1 MECRRRSC
9 PATPGFSLIELL
21 VVIAII
27 AIISGLAVPAFNAIK
42 GGGEVT
48 KAAYDIAGTLDNA
61 RAHAMANNTFV
72 YVGIAEVDSS
82 LEPSASPQTITTA
95 PAIGGRVV
103 VATVASRDGSRGYDI
118 TSSSLPSPA
127 WTNYSDG
134 SNLIALGKLQ
144 RFENLHLAPLFSTLP
159 NSGGLARP
167 TVSSGNCQIG
177 NANCA
182 SITPFDWPLGKALG
196 AGQYSF
202 TKVINF
208 DPQGVPRI
216 QTAGNTDDI
225 VKTME
230 IGLLPTHGKNM
241 ATNVANAA
249 AVQINGTT
257 GATRIFRP

>member
-1 MECRRRSC
+1 MECRRHSC
-9 PATPGFSLIELL
+9 PEAPGFSLIELL

-27 AIISGLAVPAFNAIK
+27 AVMTGLAIPAFNAIK
-42 GGGEVT
+42 GGGELT

-82 LEPSASPQTITTA
+82 LDPSVSPQTNSTP
-95 PAIGGRVV
+95 PAIGGRII
-103 VATVASRDGSRGYDI
+103 VATVASRDGARGYDVA
-118 TSSSLPSPA
+118 SSSLPNPA
-127 WTNYSDG
+127 WNNYIDRA
-134 SNLIALGKLQ
+134 NLVALGKLQ
-144 RFENLHLAPLFSTLP
+144 RFENLHLAPLFSALP

-177 NANCA
+177 NAMCA
-182 SITPFDWPLGKALG
+182 SITPFDWPLGKPVG

-208 DPQGVPRI
+208 DPQGIPRI
-216 QTAGNTDDI
+216 QTTGNGDDI
-225 VKTME
+225 VKTIE
-230 IGLLPTHGKNM
+230 IGLLPTRGKSM
-241 ATNVANAA
+241 TTNVSNAA